1 MLNTSLIGAVLISLT
16 VIVHT
21 FGLFSLSRL
30 MTAITGTFHL
40 EYSNARK
47 TAAMI
52 ATVLGLF
59 VVHGVEI
66 WIWAVA
72 YLTTNAVAD
81 LPNAIYLSMLTFST
95 LGVNDAQLDMA
106 GRLLAGME
114 GLNGFILI
122 GWSTAYLVSAS
133 QSDALAV
140 RPGAGRRQSRADAG

>member
-1 MLNTSLIGAVLISLT
+1 MLNVSLIGAVLISLT
-16 VIVHT
+16 VIIHT

-59 VVHGVEI
+59 VIHGVEI

-72 YLTTNAVAD
+72 YVTSGAVAE

-95 LGVNDAQLDMA
+95 LGVSDGQLDIG
-106 GRLLAGME
+106 GRLLAGLE
-114 GLNGFILI
+114 GVNGFILI
-122 GWSTAYLVSAS
+122 GWSTAYLVAAS
-133 QSDALAV
+133 QSEALSV
-140 RPGAGRRQSRADAG
+140 RPGARRQSGVANGT